1 MFLYGERFG
10 RKDFFE
16 MFVRDFRA
24 VLQVAVAN
32 STVRRYIDST
42 SRYIRY
48 VFSLQVFAIMV
59 NDLNKRYSV
68 FSLLV
73 QIRVIFLV
81 LSKLWLNMISLQI
94 ERQTISAQPFMVVQF
109 YSLWR
114 KIACKLRRQQANDD
128 CDDCSAQ
135 SIWFTIEIDRK
146 TFHFIVVQIQK
157 FAMRIRNV

>member
-59 NDLNKRYSV
+59 NGLNKRYS
-68 FSLLV
+68 
-73 QIRVIFLV
+73 
-81 LSKLWLNMISLQI
+81 
-94 ERQTISAQPFMVVQF
+94 
-109 YSLWR
+109 
-114 KIACKLRRQQANDD
+114 ANYG
-128 CDDCSAQ
+128 
-135 SIWFTIEIDRK
+135 
-146 TFHFIVVQIQK
+146 
-157 FAMRIRNV
+157 